1 VFFFRGSSAHN
12 FVPLGFL
19 AVILAAAKLWGRLA
33 GVLGTAAAAFAF
45 AFFLYTPVGSWVVK
59 DEIARANIGWMML
72 AGMMLSHFLGKE
84 SPSESKDHSRIL
96 LQS

>member
-1 VFFFRGSSAHN
+1 
-12 FVPLGFL
+12 
-19 AVILAAAKLWGRLA
+19 LA